1 MNVTEET
8 EQVGKKLF
16 RGDVE
21 TVEFKNVTFT
31 YPNAE
36 QPVLKN
42 VSFSIKKGE
51 KISIVGLNGAGKSTL
66 VKLICRM
73 YQADSGEFAPFACR
87 YIYNAIIDHC
97 RAMNYRLQRSV
108 DAGSE
113 EGEVL
118 FDLLAHTTVDFEAEV
133 TDDSAMAALRACKEK
148 YQGVARKGVEAI
160 ELKLQ
165 GYESVEIAD
174 LYGTTV
180 NNVNA
185 WISRAR
191 NKLRN
196 EPALMGILC

>member
-1 MNVTEET
+1 MTEYQNALVTENMDLINWVIRT
-8 EQVGKKLF
+8 
-16 RGDVE
+16 R
-21 TVEFKNVTFT
+21 
-31 YPNAE
+31 
-36 QPVLKN
+36 
-42 VSFSIKKGE
+42 
-51 KISIVGLNGAGKSTL
+51 ISIPNRPLLTYEDFYAIGCEA
-66 VKLICRM
+66 ICRAAIR

-97 RAMNYRLQRSV
+97 RAMNYRIQRSV
-108 DAGSE
+108 DACSE
-113 EGEVL
+113 EGEML

-148 YQGVARKGVEAI
+148 YQGVARKGIEAI

-191 NKLRN
+191 SKLRN
-196 EPALMGILC
+196 EPSLMEILC

>member
-1 MNVTEET
+1 MTDYQNELVMEHLDLVNWVIRTRIS
-8 EQVGKKLF
+8 VPNRPLL
-16 RGDVE
+16 
-21 TVEFKNVTFT
+21 T
-31 YPNAE
+31 YDDFYAIGCE
-36 QPVLKN
+36 
-42 VSFSIKKGE
+42 
-51 KISIVGLNGAGKSTL
+51 A
-66 VKLICRM
+66 ICRAALK

-113 EGEVL
+113 EGEVF

-165 GYESVEIAD
+165 GYESVEIAN
-174 LYGTTV
+174 LHGTTV

-191 NKLRN
+191 SKLRN